1 LTATKFRTMW
11 QIAFEINNTIKILDR
26 MKAKSEQTQHYVCL
40 ERDQRLLNFSTVDNC
55 AVYLGVT
62 RQDIQLA
69 IKQKT
74 KIQGYRVSVV
84 FHRH

>member
-1 LTATKFRTMW
+1 MW

-62 RQDIQLA
+62 RQDVQLA

>member
-26 MKAKSEQTQHYVCL
+26 MKGKSEQTQHYVCL
-40 ERDQRLLNFSTVDNC
+40 ERDQRLLNFSSVDNC

-62 RQDIQLA
+62 RQDVQLA